1 MLFSAGFVAVSLLVK
16 LIIHPHCIQ
25 GTPHAE
31 ESVAQVISSAEV
43 VQTSPCDTYQI
54 ISARG
59 TGEAQSSGSPDYA
72 NLIKIVEA
80 TIPGGSNMEI
90 QYSSMAEY
98 IFSPSDG
105 ADSAA
110 SYLSSQM
117 LKCPNQIYVLVGYS
131 KGAMVITELMN
142 KLPIDANQLA
152 AVVLFGNPF
161 HISGAP
167 QNRCSGT
174 YGSGLASTFAP
185 SIPSKYVPLIYDC
198 CFQWDMV
205 CQTIGIVQ
213 PHLKYGGSRDE
224 VKAAAFVLSQLQLKL
239 DRNFS

>member
-1 MLFSAGFVAVSLLVK
+1 MFFALM
-16 LIIHPHCIQ
+16 
-25 GTPHAE
+25 
-31 ESVAQVISSAEV
+31 VIF
-43 VQTSPCDTYQI
+43 
-54 ISARG
+54 SARG

-131 KGAMVITELMN
+131 KGV
-142 KLPIDANQLA
+142 
-152 AVVLFGNPF
+152 G
-161 HISGAP
+161 
-167 QNRCSGT
+167 C
-174 YGSGLASTFAP
+174 
-185 SIPSKYVPLIYDC
+185 
-198 CFQWDMV
+198 
-205 CQTIGIVQ
+205 
-213 PHLKYGGSRDE
+213 HLHLLVS
-224 VKAAAFVLSQLQLKL
+224 A
-239 DRNFS
+239 